1 MAASEL
7 SMINAVEVA
16 NIIISVKD
24 LSPDTSEREDFMKLG
39 DWHRDNFKEYKPYQ
53 YYHYPDI
60 FHLEGSIRKKY
71 RYSIFKDYDIIDIYN
86 SIRLALAQFH
96 YYLKDD
102 PSHDIVINSF
112 SDDNTVFK
120 VLENFIPDEIQDFI
134 EVIESIDDE
143 SDLSYEFSKIA
154 IYKFGK
160 KEDDELTMNAV
171 NYDEESFFNNLSF
184 QEKKVFIYC
193 RCHHSIKF
201 NEWSNL
207 HREYILNEEDED
219 LEGFKSFLLNI
230 DSFSYHE
237 YLELVYKKLKLKK
250 MPFF

>member
-1 MAASEL
+1 MAVKEL
-7 SMINAVEVA
+7 SMVNALEVM
-16 NIIISVKD
+16 NIIISIKNSSYD
-24 LSPDTSEREDFMKLG
+24 SSNSEEFQKWDNLNGDNLG
-39 DWHRDNFKEYKPYQ
+39 EYKPYQ

-60 FHLEGSIRKKY
+60 FNLDGSLRKKY
-71 RYSIFKDYDIIDIYN
+71 RHSIFKDYDIIDIYN
-86 SIRLALAQFH
+86 SIRLALAQYQ
-96 YYLKDD
+96 YYLKND

-112 SDDNTVFK
+112 NDDDTVFK
-120 VLENFIPDEIQDFI
+120 VLRNLIPDEVEDFI
-134 EVIESIDDE
+134 ELIESIDNE

-154 IYKFGK
+154 IYKFG
-160 KEDDELTMNAV
+160 EEEEDELTMNAV

-193 RCHHSIKF
+193 RCYHSVKF